1 MPRYTNSF
9 VEVSSLGNFETE
21 IERLYRRI
29 RNRST
34 DSSTAQVLSSQIDQ
48 TPVEV
53 AYANITID
61 NGNSRTKA
69 GLKSLELLS
78 IIRSGTAPQNLFL
91 FDNVIYFGSPSDFD
105 TGDTEKLADIVIVNL
120 GMQLV
125 VDSLADNTVQQFR
138 EVCGK
143 IGMLV
148 KTGKYTSDRYSS
160 FITKESR
167 RLVKLYIE
175 ATK

>member
-9 VEVSSLGNFETE
+9 IEVSALGDFETQ
-21 IERLYRRI
+21 IQKLFRQM
-29 RNRST
+29 RNNST
-34 DSSTAQVLSSQIDQ
+34 KSSTAQVLSAQAEEI
-48 TPVEV
+48 PAEV
-53 AYANITID
+53 AYANIIID
-61 NGNSRTKA
+61 NGNSRIKA

-78 IIRSGTAPQNLFL
+78 ILRSGTAPQNLFL

-105 TGDTEKLADIVIVNL
+105 TSDTEKLADIVIVNL

-125 VDSLADNTVQQFR
+125 VDFLAEDTVQQFR